1 LSHISPDVTKVKR
14 EKKITKE
21 ERNRIPHA
29 IGVGVKRTKNP
40 CMNDLMGQQQLSKAT
55 TLSLSFL
62 SFNYYIV
69 SVHSIEIC
77 GE

>member
-1 LSHISPDVTKVKR
+1 
-14 EKKITKE
+14 
-21 ERNRIPHA
+21 
-29 IGVGVKRTKNP
+29 VGVKRTKNP